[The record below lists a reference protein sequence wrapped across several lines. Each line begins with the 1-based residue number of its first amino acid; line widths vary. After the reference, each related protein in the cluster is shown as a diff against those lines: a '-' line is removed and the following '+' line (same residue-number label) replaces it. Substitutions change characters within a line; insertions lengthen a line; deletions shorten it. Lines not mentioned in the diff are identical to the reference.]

1 MNEYSCNYD
10 YNKLKFDCTM
20 KHVSLS
26 VNKIV
31 GYSILQLHGKDKC
44 KFNTL
49 MIQVNVN
56 NLDGH
61 SPGFT
66 ELICSN
72 VTRLVHK
79 TMSRFMGSC
88 IWLVHES
95 HVIVAFV
102 WPYSTPIH
110 FSCTGMVIHQTLEAS
125 LR

>member
-66 ELICSN
+66 ELIWKYKFQCLLDILFH
-72 VTRLVHK
+72 RIL
-79 TMSRFMGSC
+79 
-88 IWLVHES
+88 
-95 HVIVAFV
+95 
-102 WPYSTPIH
+102 
-110 FSCTGMVIHQTLEAS
+110 TL
-125 LR
+125 LTIL